1 MKIIGRILIILAAA
15 LVVVGITMA
24 IGNSL
29 GAALAAPARPDGL
42 QFQQPPEG
50 GEAFVP
56 GQRPDGNFEEREE
69 GRGFSFGW
77 VKNIIVIA
85 LIVIVFLAGERV
97 WNIIRRQKISLIQ
110 KSD

>member
-24 IGNSL
+24 IGNSS
-29 GAALAAPARPDGL
+29 GAAQAAPPRPDGQ
-42 QFQQPPEG
+42 QFQPG
-50 GEAFVP
+50 GDDNFVP

-77 VKNIIVIA
+77 VKDLAVIT
-85 LIVIVFLAGERV
+85 VIVVLFLAGERL
-97 WNIIRRQKISLIQ
+97 WDILRRQRISLT
-110 KSD
+110 KTK